1 MLERI
6 NDDVWVERRP
16 LRFFGVET
24 GTKMTVVRLSGGG
37 LFVHSPVALD
47 AATREAV
54 DALGRVT
61 AIVAP
66 SLFHHLFI
74 AEWAAAY
81 PKASL
86 SACPGLE
93 KKRADVAWSRV
104 LGDGD
109 GDGRDG
115 SEWSGEIDQ
124 VFFGAR
130 TMENEVIFFHA
141 KSKTIVSCDF
151 MFNLSTHPSPLTR
164 AVAFVMGQREPG
176 ATRLERLMIRDRV
189 AAREQMGR
197 VVAWGADRLVLAHGD
212 NVDANASEAVRRAY
226 AWL

>member
-1 MLERI
+1 MLDRI
-6 NDDVWVERRP
+6 NDDVWAERRS
-16 LRFFGVET
+16 LRFFGVEC

-54 DALGRVT
+54 DALGTVT

-66 SLFHHLFI
+66 SLFHHLYV

-93 KKRADVAWSRV
+93 KKRADITWSRV
-104 LGDGD
+104 LGDRPDQG
-109 GDGRDG
+109 G
-115 SEWSGEIDQ
+115 SEWSGEIEQ

-130 TMENEVIFFHA
+130 TMENEVIFFHKA
-141 KSKTIVSCDF
+141 SKTIVSCDF

-164 AVAFVMGQREPG
+164 TVAFLLGQRKPG
-176 ATRLERLMIRDRV
+176 STLLERVMIRDRV
-189 AAREQMGR
+189 SAREQMGR
-197 VVAWGADRLVLAHGD
+197 VIAWEAERLLLAHGE
-212 NVDANASEAVRRAY
+212 NVGTGASEAVRSAY